1 MSKIILIFTSMSG
14 NTEMMAEAIAEGI
27 REVEGKLDIINIM
40 DGLEAT
46 DLEKYDGIL
55 LGTYTWADGEL
66 PDEFLD
72 FYEEVDNVHLTG
84 KKAAVFGSCN
94 SAFPQYGAAVDILI
108 EKLEVRGAQVYSEG
122 LKVELTP
129 DQEDIEVCREL
140 GKNFVAFLN
149 KYICV
154 A

>member
-46 DLEKYDGIL
+46 DLENYDGIL

-84 KKAAVFGSCN
+84 KKTAVFGSCN

>member
-46 DLEKYDGIL
+46 DLENYDGIL

-72 FYEEVDNVHLTG
+72 FYEEMDNVHLTG